1 MHGRPQGGN
10 TLDTEHVWIAMLLAV
25 ALVGLLARSVS
36 TPYPI
41 LLVAAGLGLGLIPGL
56 HPPPLNPDLILFFFL
71 PVLLYKEA
79 FHTSWHDFS
88 RWVRPIAGLAIGLV
102 AVTIFAVGGVAKLLW
117 PDMPWGVAFI
127 LGAVVSPTDTIAA
140 TAVLNRLRVP
150 RRLAAILGGES
161 LVNDATGLVAL
172 QVAVGVMISG
182 AFGWWQISGAFLWA
196 VLGGLIIGLLAGKTA
211 HEANRRIRD
220 TTILFTISLVAPY
233 VAFASAHALQAS
245 GVLAVVTA
253 GFFVSWR
260 IHAVEADTRY
270 DLYAVWR
277 LMAYVVD
284 ALAFLLLGI
293 EIPRLVRAAS
303 AGELPQLLVAG
314 GLITLTVIAVRI
326 LWTYPAAYLPLL
338 LFPKSRRREGAE
350 PKGAVFLT
358 AWCGVRGAVSLAA
371 ALAVPLTL
379 HGQPF
384 PGRDAV
390 VFCTFCVILGTL
402 VIQGLTLQPLIRW
415 LGLRQDTNDGEE
427 EQLARVSMIGAA
439 LTRLQ
444 YLKAK
449 PDVDPAALEHVQAI
463 YLERLR
469 MLDDAPEPGF
479 TRLGSAASTS
489 GLFAIELEAL
499 RAERQ
504 RLLNLRDTSNIND
517 LTHDRLQEELDVAEM
532 RARTHGR
539 IGSSK

>member
-1 MHGRPQGGN
+1 
-10 TLDTEHVWIAMLLAV
+10 
-25 ALVGLLARSVS
+25 
-36 TPYPI
+36 
-41 LLVAAGLGLGLIPGL
+41 
-56 HPPPLNPDLILFFFL
+56 
-71 PVLLYKEA
+71 
-79 FHTSWHDFS
+79 
-88 RWVRPIAGLAIGLV
+88 
-102 AVTIFAVGGVAKLLW
+102 
-117 PDMPWGVAFI
+117 
-127 LGAVVSPTDTIAA
+127 
-140 TAVLNRLRVP
+140 
-150 RRLAAILGGES
+150 
-161 LVNDATGLVAL
+161 VNDATGLVAL
-172 QVAVGVMISG
+172 QLAVGVMVSG
-182 AFGWWQISGAFLWA
+182 AFGWWEISGSFLWA
-196 VLGGLIIGLLAGKTA
+196 VLGGLTIGLLAGKAA

-233 VAFASAHALQAS
+233 VAFASAHALHAS

-260 IHAVEADTRY
+260 IHAVAADTRY

-303 AGELPQLLVAG
+303 PEGLPQLLVAG
-314 GLITLTVIAVRI
+314 VLITLTVIVVRI

-338 LFPKSRRREGAE
+338 LFPRLRRREAE
-350 PKGAVFLT
+350 QRGAVFLT

-402 VIQGLTLQPLIRW
+402 VIQGLTLQPLIRR
-415 LGLRQDTNDGEE
+415 LGLQHDINDGEE

-439 LTRLQ
+439 LSRLQ
-444 YLKAK
+444 YLQAK

-469 MLDDAPEPGF
+469 MLDDAPEPGA
-479 TRLGSAASTS
+479 RLGPAGSSS

-539 IGSSK
+539 LSSSK